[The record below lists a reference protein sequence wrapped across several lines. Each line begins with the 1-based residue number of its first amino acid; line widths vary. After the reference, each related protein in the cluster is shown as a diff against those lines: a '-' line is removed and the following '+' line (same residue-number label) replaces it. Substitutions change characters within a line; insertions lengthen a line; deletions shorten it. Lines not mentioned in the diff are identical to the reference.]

1 MQRNQEVTLEDL
13 AQAIG
18 NIDKRFDKVDE
29 RLDKLESCIHQVEEK
44 VTDTIQAFAK
54 DFSNQLRQVKSD
66 VRVIAD
72 VLEIE
77 RDERTGRLQKTA

>member
-1 MQRNQEVTLEDL
+1 MEQELKDQFNKL
-13 AQAIG
+13 SA
-18 NIDKRFDKVDE
+18 RFDKIDE

-54 DFSNQLRQVKSD
+54 DSSNQLRQVKSD
-66 VRVIAD
+66 IRVIAD

-77 RDERTGRLQKTA
+77 RDDRGRLQRTA

>member
-1 MQRNQEVTLEDL
+1 MNEEGMTPFEQEV
-13 AQAIG
+13 I
-18 NIDKRFDKVDE
+18 KRFDKIDA
-29 RLDKLESCIHQVEEK
+29 RLDKVESCIHQVEEK
-44 VTDTIQAFAK
+44 LTDTLQAFGK

-77 RDERTGRLQKTA
+77 RDDKGYLQRTA